1 MTWFGFGGND
11 ETGLGGRAA
20 ENDLSGTGVVHFTP
34 DFTDSSDNTGAEQ
47 NFDQLGVVGTAG
59 VDHLTVSGSGANITM
74 AGLTPLVTPVNL
86 DTQGTLRIGTP

>member
-11 ETGLGGRAA
+11 ETGLGDSA
-20 ENDLSGTGVVHFTP
+20 ENDLSGTGVAHFTP
-34 DFTDSSDNTGAEQ
+34 GFTDSSGNTGPNN

-86 DTQGTLRIGTP
+86 DTQGTLRTGTP